1 MKVNSS
7 FNFFFTSRVAY
18 LSWAESNTLY
28 IFHDALFIPHL
39 YPWWAESLPRDA
51 QRTLTFEGADSL
63 HRGVVVTSAFKVLIP
78 FSIAIVF
85 EVLIPLLSYPS
96 SLFEVLS
103 PLRSRFPPWVPLT
116 SKSFYSRGIDSSSSL
131 SPSKVDFLFEVLVSS
146 MSWFPLQSPLWPRG
160 PDSLLETD
168 FCLAHSH
175 SPFSGASPR

>member
-131 SPSKVDFLFEVLVSS
+131 SPSKVDFLFEVLVRCPDSL
-146 MSWFPLQSPLWPRG
+146 FKALWPRG